1 MVVVVCGL
9 EFIPV
14 VVAVL
19 GEKGKGKAVVIVI
32 DDDVKGVES
41 SLMSCHCS
49 TVCIHSLV
57 SYFILSLLEREIQ
70 VSSSGGGGSGSRMD
84 GGHASASAL

>member
-19 GEKGKGKAVVIVI
+19 GEKGKAVVVVI

-49 TVCIHSLV
+49 TVCIRLLV
-57 SYFILSLLEREIQ
+57 T
-70 VSSSGGGGSGSRMD
+70 SS
-84 GGHASASAL
+84 